1 LLPILKKYKPNKIVK
16 FMKILLSGL
25 IAGLSG
31 MKLSGNGKESD
42 LDNLKLNILNKN
54 EMVEINGEG
63 QLRNEGMKI

>member
-1 LLPILKKYKPNKIVK
+1 MLPILKKYKPNKIVK

>member
-1 LLPILKKYKPNKIVK
+1 
-16 FMKILLSGL
+16 MKILLSGL

-63 QLRNEGMKI
+63 QHLEYINGIWTIVFD